1 MKKTNIH
8 SNERIKTLSHN
19 DQFNLSQRF
28 DLKPFNDLGKLDSGN
43 IKLAG
48 NEFKYKRF

>member
-1 MKKTNIH
+1 MKKTNLH
-8 SNERIKTLSHN
+8 SNKRIKTLSHN
-19 DQFNLSQRF
+19 EQFNLSQRSDF
-28 DLKPFNDLGKLDSGN
+28 KAFNDLGKLDCGN